1 MKGLI
6 LVWMIFPV
14 AALSRPQRAKSPL
27 PTSTFRRRL
36 IGKLSY
42 WSDIALRF
50 CSAARH
56 IFFCASYV
64 YPVLLHDVI
73 CLKVQLTFL
82 TPTGDRIPVIAN
94 AKHLPNGLV
103 VWSLFRAENRNKLF
117 DELAET

>member
-1 MKGLI
+1 MQALI

-27 PTSTFRRRL
+27 PTSTFRMRL

-56 IFFCASYV
+56 IFFCDSYV
-64 YPVLLHDVI
+64 YPVLLHD
-73 CLKVQLTFL
+73 
-82 TPTGDRIPVIAN
+82 
-94 AKHLPNGLV
+94 GLV
-103 VWSLFRAENRNKLF
+103 VCSLFRAENRNKLF